1 MQLRLIPK
9 KVFSFSCPTRTRWQP
24 IRLLVER
31 THPVVHCWLLLFR
44 FELIM
49 RFRSSA
55 ALRRIVR
62 NCPVTDPERSR
73 LVPTEELSHAMDL
86 ACVFYL
92 KRVRC
97 LQRSAATT
105 ILLRRYGWKPEM
117 VTGAQLLPY
126 EFHAWIEIDGV
137 VVNDKPYM
145 HEIYQELERC

>member
-1 MQLRLIPK
+1 MQLRLTLQ
-9 KVFSFSCPTRTRWQP
+9 KVSSLLSSARTRLQSV
-24 IRLLVER
+24 RLLVER
-31 THPVVHCWLLLFR
+31 VHPVLHSWLLLFG

-49 RFRSSA
+49 SFCSSA
-55 ALRRIVR
+55 TLRRIVR
-62 NCPVTDPERSR
+62 NCPVTHSDRSR
-73 LVPTEELSHAMDL
+73 LISTEELSHAMDL
-86 ACVFYL
+86 ACAFYF

-145 HEIYQELERC
+145 HEIYQVLERC